1 MELQIILKNGISKA
15 LRTSQESPVRLF
27 MNLGFSKDYPILQ
40 WRKLKQNLKIG
51 FTENLPSEWI
61 RKATKLFH
69 QTFVKSI
76 FLLRPLQVRHPL
88 SRILSAYLDKFD
100 SRNTV
105 VAEYY
110 MRWFGR
116 FIIKNYQG
124 GKHNPVDQNYK
135 GIIILYKNIEL

>member
-1 MELQIILKNGISKA
+1 MEEIEA
-15 LRTSQESPVRLF
+15 
-27 MNLGFSKDYPILQ
+27 
-40 WRKLKQNLKIG
+40 KLKDRFYRKFTFGMDYKSNKTFPSNFCKIK
-51 FTENLPSEWI
+51 F
-61 RKATKLFH
+61 
-69 QTFVKSI
+69 

-124 GKHNPVDQNYK
+124 GKHNPIDQNYK
-135 GIIILYKNIEL
+135 GIII